1 LFLLNNLILLMA
13 MQIEKIYNVL
23 FLCTGNSA
31 RSVLSEAVL
40 NHLGQGKFRA
50 YSAGSK
56 PSGKVHPA
64 SLRLLQRMG
73 LPTVGLRSK
82 SWDEFAAADAP
93 RMDIILTVCGNAA
106 GEECPV
112 WLGHPLTAHWGVD
125 DPAACKGTDEE
136 LDRVFAAACARL
148 SNRIELMVSLPID
161 QLEPPVLLEALQAIG
176 TV

>member
-1 LFLLNNLILLMA
+1 
-13 MQIEKIYNVL
+13 MQTEKIYNVL

-64 SLRLLQRMG
+64 SLRLLKCMG
-73 LPTVGLRSK
+73 LPIEGLRSK

-93 RMDIILTVCGNAA
+93 KMDIILTVCGNAA

-112 WLGHPLTAHWGVD
+112 WLGHPVTAHWGVD

-136 LDRVFAAACARL
+136 QDRVFEAACARL

-176 TV
+176 TVS

>member
-1 LFLLNNLILLMA
+1 
-13 MQIEKIYNVL
+13 MQQDKIYNVL

-40 NHLGQGKFRA
+40 NHLGQGRFRA
-50 YSAGSK
+50 FSAGSK

-73 LPTVGLRSK
+73 LPTAGLRSK

-93 RMDIILTVCGNAA
+93 KMDMIFTVCGNAA

-112 WLGHPLTAHWGVD
+112 WLGHPVTAHWGVD

-136 LDRVFAAACARL
+136 QDRVFEDACQRL
-148 SNRIELMVSLPID
+148 TNRIELMISLPISQLD
-161 QLEPPVLLEALQAIG
+161 QAILKEALQAIG
-176 TV
+176 NV

>member
-1 LFLLNNLILLMA
+1 
-13 MQIEKIYNVL
+13 MQQEKIYNVL

-40 NHLGQGKFRA
+40 NHLGQGQFRA
-50 YSAGSK
+50 FSAGSK

-73 LPTVGLRSK
+73 LPTAGLRSK

-93 RMDIILTVCGNAA
+93 KMDMILTVCGNAA

-112 WLGHPLTAHWGVD
+112 WLGHPVTAHWGVD
-125 DPAACKGTDEE
+125 DPAACTGTDEE
-136 LDRVFAAACARL
+136 QDRVFEQACQRL
-148 SNRIELMVSLPID
+148 TNRIELMISLPIPQLD
-161 QLEPPVLLEALQAIG
+161 QAILKEALQAIG
-176 TV
+176 NV

>member
-1 LFLLNNLILLMA
+1 
-13 MQIEKIYNVL
+13 MQAEKIYNVL

-64 SLRLLQRMG
+64 SLRLLQRMD
-73 LPTVGLRSK
+73 LPIEGLRSK

-93 RMDIILTVCGNAA
+93 KMDIILTVCGNAA

-112 WLGHPLTAHWGVD
+112 WLGHPVTAHWGVE

-136 LDRVFAAACARL
+136 QDRVFEEACKRL
-148 SNRIELMVSLPID
+148 SKRIELMVSLPMD
-161 QLEPPVLLEALQAIG
+161 KLEQPVLLEALQAIG
-176 TV
+176 SV

>member
-1 LFLLNNLILLMA
+1 
-13 MQIEKIYNVL
+13 MQQEKIYNVL

-40 NHLGQGKFRA
+40 NHLGQGQFRA
-50 YSAGSK
+50 FSAGSK

-73 LPTVGLRSK
+73 LPTAGLRSK

-93 RMDIILTVCGNAA
+93 QMDMIFTVCDNAA

-112 WLGHPLTAHWGVD
+112 WLGHPVTAHWGVD

-136 LDRVFAAACARL
+136 QDRVFEEACQRL
-148 SNRIELMVSLPID
+148 TNRIKLLISLPISKLD
-161 QLEPPVLLEALQAIG
+161 SVILKEAVQAIG
-176 TV
+176 NV

>member
-1 LFLLNNLILLMA
+1 
-13 MQIEKIYNVL
+13 MQTEKIYNVL

-40 NHLGQGKFRA
+40 NALGQGKFRA

-73 LPTVGLRSK
+73 LSTVGLRSK
-82 SWDEFAAADAP
+82 SWDEFADVAAP
-93 RMDIILTVCGNAA
+93 KMDIILTVCGNAA
-106 GEECPV
+106 GKECPV
-112 WLGHPLTAHWGVD
+112 WLGHPVTAHWGVD

-136 LDRVFAAACARL
+136 QDRVFEDACARL
-148 SNRIELMVSLPID
+148 TRRIEMMVSLPID
-161 QLEPPVLLEALQAIG
+161 QLESPVLLEALQAIG
-176 TV
+176 TA

>member
-1 LFLLNNLILLMA
+1 
-13 MQIEKIYNVL
+13 MQQDKIYNVL

-40 NHLGQGKFRA
+40 NHLGQGQFRA
-50 YSAGSK
+50 FSAGSK

-73 LPTVGLRSK
+73 LPTAGLRSK

-93 RMDIILTVCGNAA
+93 KMDMILTVCGNAA

-112 WLGHPLTAHWGVD
+112 WLGHPVTAHWGVD
-125 DPAACKGTDEE
+125 DPATFIGTEAE
-136 LDRVFAAACARL
+136 QDRVFEEACQRL
-148 SNRIELMVSLPID
+148 TNRIELMISLPISQLD
-161 QLEPPVLLEALQAIG
+161 QAILKEALQAIG
-176 TV
+176 NV

>member
-1 LFLLNNLILLMA
+1 
-13 MQIEKIYNVL
+13 MQTEKIYNVL

-40 NHLGQGKFRA
+40 NALGQGKFRA

-73 LPTVGLRSK
+73 LSTDGLRSK
-82 SWDEFAAADAP
+82 SWDEFADVAAP
-93 RMDIILTVCGNAA
+93 KMDIILTVCGNAA

-112 WLGHPLTAHWGVD
+112 WLGHPVTAHWGVD
-125 DPAACKGTDEE
+125 DPAVCKGKDEE
-136 LDRVFAAACARL
+136 QDRIFEDACARL
-148 SNRIELMVSLPID
+148 TRRIEMMVSLPID
-161 QLEPPVLLEALQAIG
+161 QLDPPVLLEALQAIG
-176 TV
+176 AV